1 MKTAVLEIND
11 QNLMIRTED
20 GVLFT
25 QPGFAQL
32 TENGIETGEQARA
45 RAWLKPQYSYHDY
58 WRQLNQNALPTQC
71 ILARHHADIA
81 YAQLKQMLSQ
91 ANSPKLQAPS
101 RNSLS
106 RTQRIQAAATGA
118 QQ

>member
-32 TENGIETGEQARA
+32 TENGIETG
-45 RAWLKPQYSYHDY
+45 
-58 WRQLNQNALPTQC
+58 
-71 ILARHHADIA
+71 
-81 YAQLKQMLSQ
+81 
-91 ANSPKLQAPS
+91 
-101 RNSLS
+101 
-106 RTQRIQAAATGA
+106 
-118 QQ
+118 